1 MIAEPEPARRLAPR
15 PLAAAV
21 GLMVLALVPAT
32 ASARSTSSLPYPSSG
47 VWTAAVR
54 YLRVDRGLT
63 IREKDESAGY
73 VLFDYADGGKTYHGA
88 LELVA
93 LTDEDGRAS
102 TQISVSLA
110 GLPRRFEGAIL
121 DGLAAKVRDERGPP
135 PSASRRP
142 HPPDKDKD
150 EKDRDK
156 DRDKDRG
163 RDAAKPPARPDGDG
177 LPRIPTLPS
186 S

>member
-1 MIAEPEPARRLAPR
+1 MIAGREPFRRRASGRPAQVVA
-15 PLAAAV
+15 
-21 GLMVLALVPAT
+21 LMALALVPAT

-54 YLRVDRGLT
+54 YLRVDRGLP

-88 LELVA
+88 LELVG

-121 DGLAAKVRDERGPP
+121 DGLAVKVREERGPP
-135 PSASRRP
+135 PGPRHQP
-142 HPPDKDKD
+142 HAAAPDKDK
-150 EKDRDK
+150 EEK

-163 RDAAKPPARPDGDG
+163 RDAARPPTRPEGDG

-186 S
+186 P